1 MQSEGVE
8 NDQEEGESMDVVSQD
23 DEAMMAAM
31 GIAGFG
37 TTKVWGFSAGTL

>member
-1 MQSEGVE
+1 ME
-8 NDQEEGESMDVVSQD
+8 VVNQD

-37 TTKVWGFSAGTL
+37 TTKVCVS